1 MFKNKK
7 INKKVIKMTTYAMAL
22 KESKDSNGIV
32 FKTNKNSLEE
42 AREYFRRLK
51 QMSKEDF
58 NKIFVV
64 TESKIKNRN
73 ETH

>member
-1 MFKNKK
+1 
-7 INKKVIKMTTYAMAL
+7 MTVYAMAL

-32 FKTNKNSLEE
+32 FKTSKNSLDE
-42 AREYFRRLK
+42 AHEYFRQLK
-51 QMSKEDF
+51 QMAKEDF

-64 TESKIKNRN
+64 TEIKNKKN

>member
-1 MFKNKK
+1 MA
-7 INKKVIKMTTYAMAL
+7 VYAMAL

-32 FKTNKNSLEE
+32 FKTSKNSLDE
-42 AREYFRRLK
+42 AHEYFRQLK
-51 QMSKEDF
+51 QMAKEDF

-64 TESKIKNRN
+64 TEIKNKKN